1 MLQSATLRGVELQLH
16 ECLNDGVEAIGGGG
30 GGRLGRE
37 SPHRLPL
44 HGDNEVEAP
53 ELDDRSRDLGD
64 VMAGHPRPDESDNE
78 NAQGPYL
85 VRQLSVFHIIT
96 G

>member
-1 MLQSATLRGVELQLH
+1 V
-16 ECLNDGVEAIGGGG
+16 
-30 GGRLGRE
+30 
-37 SPHRLPL
+37 
-44 HGDNEVEAP
+44 
-53 ELDDRSRDLGD
+53 
-64 VMAGHPRPDESDNE
+64 AGHPRPDESDNE